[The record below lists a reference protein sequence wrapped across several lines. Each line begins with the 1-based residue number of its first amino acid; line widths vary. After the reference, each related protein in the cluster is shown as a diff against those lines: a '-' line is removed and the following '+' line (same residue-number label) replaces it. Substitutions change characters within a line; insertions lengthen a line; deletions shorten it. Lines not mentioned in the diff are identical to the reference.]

1 MTFTDLWR
9 VDLGSRRYLRLA
21 VVLFLVNTLCML
33 VRYGQLP
40 IAPVQGDEVI
50 INDAAVSLGTG
61 HGYAAASF
69 AGSPYGI
76 DHLYAHYP
84 PLYPLT
90 ESLAIRAFGVS
101 VYSLRFTT
109 TAMSLAASALL
120 LLLLYFLASEKV
132 LDWTAA
138 SLIGALYCTC
148 GPLIIVERMAR
159 MESMIALLVHV
170 AFSAVMIAAVSA
182 RDHAVS
188 SGLVRYGVIGCGVFS
203 GLALA
208 VHPEALSAV
217 LLLAPLVVLA
227 VPDYWGSKA
236 LSLLLV
242 PLMPMVVWVLT
253 FRSRSLV
260 ALRQFRAILHSA
272 TPGESPIGPW
282 LRDRLHDSDAASIN
296 QHLLLVLILALVVL
310 SLVCFLS
317 KMRRASVSPLRY
329 RLSVLELAA
338 MQWFLHMNVARYQ
351 FLYGPLLVGVAITLF
366 GERKVRPVWRNV
378 ACLIVALQVISIA
391 IYLSPRRRG
400 AHDTNPD
407 RFMPII
413 HSLPLGASVAASGE
427 FWLDFEEL
435 GQPMT
440 LIYNGHD
447 GRDMW
452 SRQPGN
458 PLDRFDAVVLVEND
472 DNLNA
477 FMQTQLAT
485 GRRRVAYQIG
495 EDTVGVYLREPS
507 PAATQSR

>member
-1 MTFTDLWR
+1 
-9 VDLGSRRYLRLA
+9 
-21 VVLFLVNTLCML
+21 
-33 VRYGQLP
+33 
-40 IAPVQGDEVI
+40 
-50 INDAAVSLGTG
+50 
-61 HGYAAASF
+61 
-69 AGSPYGI
+69 
-76 DHLYAHYP
+76 
-84 PLYPLT
+84 
-90 ESLAIRAFGVS
+90 
-101 VYSLRFTT
+101 
-109 TAMSLAASALL
+109 
-120 LLLLYFLASEKV
+120 
-132 LDWTAA
+132 
-138 SLIGALYCTC
+138 
-148 GPLIIVERMAR
+148 
-159 MESMIALLVHV
+159 
-170 AFSAVMIAAVSA
+170 
-182 RDHAVS
+182 
-188 SGLVRYGVIGCGVFS
+188 
-203 GLALA
+203 
-208 VHPEALSAV
+208 
-217 LLLAPLVVLA
+217 
-227 VPDYWGSKA
+227 
-236 LSLLLV
+236 
-242 PLMPMVVWVLT
+242 MPMVVWVLT

-329 RLSVLELAA
+329 RLSAAFAVASVLELAA